1 VVLTAAPGAGKTT
14 RVSPALAAAGPVIV
28 LQPRRVAA
36 RSVARRI
43 ADEQGW
49 TLGREVGWHV
59 RFERRFGSDT
69 RLLLA
74 TEGILTARLQQ
85 DPLLS
90 DFHTIVLDEF
100 HERSIHADLGIAL
113 AKQAWVA
120 RDDLRIVV
128 MSATMDPAP
137 VAAYLGGC
145 PVLDVPGRAHPLDI
159 SYHPDAAFGAAV
171 GQVVRSTPGQVLCFL
186 AGAAEIRRA
195 AVEVAEVSGGSIVR
209 SESELKPAGAS
220 AIEIVPLHGSLEPA
234 EQDRALAHVPNR
246 RVILAT
252 NIAETS
258 LTVPGVTAVV
268 DTGIQ
273 KVARYD
279 PDRAIDSLESER
291 ISQDS
296 ADQRAGR
303 AARLGPGIV
312 WRLWHKAARL
322 RPHREPD
329 IHRIDLSG
337 PLLDV
342 LAWGGDPRTLDW
354 FDPPAADAL
363 AAGMELLQ
371 RLGAAGEH
379 GLTPLGRRM
388 HRLPVHPRLARIL
401 IAAGGTRSAAL
412 ACALLSER
420 HFLARRTE
428 TTDCDLLSGIERERD
443 LPPHVLRVAEDLI
456 RVLSDSVDSAGA
468 SGPSTKLRAA
478 SSLSK
483 GGFSRTDSVV
493 AGPHRTE
500 DASFRHALLQ
510 GYPDRVAKRREPGS
524 PRVLLASGHGAMIA
538 DESGVRGGQYLVALD
553 VQAARRDEAF
563 TPARPNRPSTGAQ
576 GALSIVERRAPG
588 APASTPA
595 RTNRAPGTTAEARIR
610 IASIVDADWLSPT
623 ATRVEHEFDPASGIV
638 RAYVRDYYGSIVLSE
653 RNTAPDPQEAARLL
667 AAAYI
672 SRGLTAADDQLLRR
686 LRFAGFEPD
695 VAGLVAAAAGDS
707 RSLATIDLE
716 RGLTWDTRN
725 ELTRVAPA
733 TLTVPSGRS
742 HPLDYQADGS
752 VSATVKLQELF
763 GLGDTPRIGPRAEPV
778 LLILTAPNGRAVQ
791 MTRDLRSFWERTYPE
806 VRREL
811 RGRYPKH
818 PWPEDP
824 WTAVPTARATRKKT
838 T

>member
-1 VVLTAAPGAGKTT
+1 VAPAPLPIDPFIPEIVARVRECRALVVTAAPGAGKTT
-14 RVSPALAAAGPVIV
+14 RVSPALAAGGAVIV

-59 RFERRFGSDT
+59 RFERRFGPDT
-69 RLLLA
+69 RLVLA
-74 TEGILTARLQQ
+74 TEGILTARLQH

-90 DFHTIVLDEF
+90 GFHTIVLDEF

-113 AKQAWVA
+113 AKQAWLA

-128 MSATMDPAP
+128 MSATMDAAP
-137 VAAYLGGC
+137 VAEYLGGC
-145 PVLDVPGRAHPLDI
+145 PVLDVPGRTHPLDI
-159 SYHPDAAFGAAV
+159 SYHPDTPFGAAV
-171 GQVVRSTPGQVLCFL
+171 VRVVKSTPGQVLCFL
-186 AGAAEIRRA
+186 AGAGEIRRA
-195 AVEVAEVSGGSIVR
+195 AAEVAGIAGSIDPV
-209 SESELKPAGAS
+209 

-268 DTGIQ
+268 DTGVQ

-279 PDRAIDSLESER
+279 PARAIDSLEPER
-291 ISQDS
+291 ISRDS

-303 AARLGPGIV
+303 AARLGPGIA
-312 WRLWHKAARL
+312 WRLWHQAATL
-322 RPHREPD
+322 RPHREAD

-354 FDPPAADAL
+354 FDRPAADAL

-371 RLGAAGEH
+371 RLGALDAD

-388 HRLPVHPRLARIL
+388 YRLPIHPRLARIL
-401 IAAGGTRSAAL
+401 IAAGSTRSAAL
-412 ACALLSER
+412 GCALLSER
-420 HFLARRTE
+420 HFLAPRAE
-428 TTDCDLLSGIERERD
+428 TTDSDLLSGIERERD

-456 RVLSDSVDSAGA
+456 RVDSADSADSVVS
-468 SGPSTKLRAA
+468 
-478 SSLSK
+478 
-483 GGFSRTDSVV
+483 GFSRTDS
-493 AGPHRTE
+493 GLSRTDSGFSRTHST

-524 PRVLLASGHGAMIA
+524 PRVLLASGHGATIA
-538 DESGVRGGQYLVALD
+538 EESGVRGGEYLVALD
-553 VQAARRDEAF
+553 IQAGRRGE
-563 TPARPNRPSTGAQ
+563 S
-576 GALSIVERRAPG
+576 
-588 APASTPA
+588 STP
-595 RTNRAPGTTAEARIR
+595 GEARIR
-610 IASIVDADWLSPT
+610 IASLVDPEWLSPT
-623 ATRVEHEFDPASGIV
+623 ATRVEHELDPSSGTV
-638 RAYVRDYYGSIVLSE
+638 RAYARDYYGSIVLSE
-653 RNTAPDPQEAARLL
+653 RNTAPDTEEAARLL
-667 AAAYI
+667 ASAFIA
-672 SRGLTAADDQLLRR
+672 RGLTATDEQLLRR
-686 LRFAGFEPD
+686 VRFAGLEPD
-695 VAGLVAAAAGDS
+695 VAGLVADAARLS
-707 RSLATIDLE
+707 RSLGDIDLE
-716 RGLTWDTRN
+716 RALTWNTRN
-725 ELTRVAPA
+725 ELDRAAPK

-763 GLGDTPRIGPRAEPV
+763 GLGDTPRIGARAEPV
-778 LLILTAPNGRAVQ
+778 LLVLTAPNGRPVQ

-811 RGRYPKH
+811 RGRYPRH

-824 WTAVPTARATRKKT
+824 WTAVPTARTTRRKRDD
-838 T
+838 

>member
-1 VVLTAAPGAGKTT
+1 VPLVSLPIDPYIPEIVARVREHRAVVVTAAPGAGKTT
-14 RVSPALAAAGPVIV
+14 RVSPALAAGGAVIV

-36 RSVARRI
+36 RSVAQRI

-59 RFERRFGSDT
+59 RFERRFGPET

-74 TEGILTARLQQ
+74 TEGILTARLQH

-90 DFHTIVLDEF
+90 GFHTIVLDEF
-100 HERSIHADLGIAL
+100 HERSINADLGIAL
-113 AKQAWVA
+113 AKQAWLA

-128 MSATMDPAP
+128 MSATMDPAL
-137 VAAYLGGC
+137 VAAYLDGC
-145 PVLDVPGRAHPLDI
+145 PVLDVPGRMHRLDI
-159 SYHPDAAFGAAV
+159 SYHPDTPLGAAV
-171 GQVVRSTPGQVLCFL
+171 VQAVKSTPGQVLCFL

-195 AVEVAEVSGGSIVR
+195 AAELGGGSI
-209 SESELKPAGAS
+209 GS

-234 EQDRALAHVPNR
+234 EQDRALARVSNR

-268 DTGIQ
+268 DTGIH

-279 PDRAIDSLESER
+279 PARAIDSLEPER
-291 ISQDS
+291 ISLDS

-303 AARLGPGIV
+303 AARLGPGLA
-312 WRLWHKAARL
+312 WRLWHQAAKL

-363 AAGMELLQ
+363 AAGMELLR
-371 RLGAAGEH
+371 RLGALDEH

-388 HRLPVHPRLARIL
+388 NRLPIHPRLARIL

-412 ACALLSER
+412 GCALLSEL
-420 HFLARRTE
+420 HFLAPRAE
-428 TTDCDLLSGIERERD
+428 TTDCDLLSGIEHERD
-443 LPPHVLRVAEDLI
+443 LPPHVLRVAEDLM
-456 RVLSDSVDSAGA
+456 RVDSAD
-468 SGPSTKLRAA
+468 SV
-478 SSLSK
+478 
-483 GGFSRTDSVV
+483 GFSRTHS
-493 AGPHRTE
+493 T

-524 PRVLLASGHGAMIA
+524 PRVLLTSGHGAIVA
-538 DESGVRGGQYLVALD
+538 EESGVRGGEYLVALD
-553 VQAARRDEAF
+553 VQAGRSGEPD
-563 TPARPNRPSTGAQ
+563 
-576 GALSIVERRAPG
+576 
-588 APASTPA
+588 
-595 RTNRAPGTTAEARIR
+595 ARIR
-610 IASIVDADWLSPT
+610 MASLVDPEWLSPT
-623 ATRVEHEFDPASGIV
+623 ATRVEHELDPASGIV
-638 RAYVRDYYGSIVLSE
+638 RASARDYYGSIVLSQ
-653 RNTAPDPQEAARLL
+653 RNAAPDSEETSRLL
-667 AAAYI
+667 ASAYI
-672 SRGLTAADDQLLRR
+672 ARGLTAADEQLLRR
-686 LRFAGFEPD
+686 LRFAGLEAD
-695 VAGLVAAAAGDS
+695 VTGLVADAARHG
-707 RSLATIDLE
+707 RSLSDIDLE
-716 RGLTWDTRN
+716 PALTWNTRN
-725 ELTRVAPA
+725 DLDRAAPK

-742 HPLDYQADGS
+742 HPLDYLADGS

-763 GLGDTPRIGPRAEPV
+763 GLAETPRIGARAEPV
-778 LLILTAPNGRAVQ
+778 LLVLTAPNGRPVQ

-806 VRREL
+806 VRKEL
-811 RGRYPKH
+811 RGRYPRH

-824 WTAVPTARATRKKT
+824 WTAIPTARTKRRT
-838 T
+838 

>member
-1 VVLTAAPGAGKTT
+1 MALASLPIDPYIPEIVARVRENRALVVTAAPGAGKTT
-14 RVSPALAAAGPVIV
+14 RVSPALAAAGAVIV

-36 RSVARRI
+36 RSIARRI

-59 RFERRFGSDT
+59 RFERRFGPDT
-69 RLLLA
+69 RLILA
-74 TEGILTARLQQ
+74 TEGILTARLQH

-90 DFHTIVLDEF
+90 GFHTIVLDEF

-113 AKQAWVA
+113 AKQAWLA

-145 PVLDVPGRAHPLDI
+145 PVLDVPGRMHPLDI
-159 SYHPDAAFGAAV
+159 SYHPSTPFGAAV
-171 GQVVRSTPGQVLCFL
+171 VQAVKSTPGQVLCFL
-186 AGAAEIRRA
+186 AGAGEIRRA
-195 AVEVAEVSGGSIVR
+195 AAEVAGVAGSID
-209 SESELKPAGAS
+209 SP
-220 AIEIVPLHGSLEPA
+220 AIEIVSLHGSLDPA
-234 EQDRALAHVPNR
+234 EQDRALAPVSNR

-268 DTGIQ
+268 DTGIH

-279 PDRAIDSLESER
+279 PARAIDSLEPER
-291 ISQDS
+291 VSRDS

-303 AARLGPGIV
+303 AARLGPGIA
-312 WRLWHKAARL
+312 WRLWHQAAKL

-329 IHRIDLSG
+329 IHRIDLSS

-354 FDPPAADAL
+354 FDPPSADAL
-363 AAGMELLQ
+363 AAGIELLQ
-371 RLGAAGEH
+371 QLGALDES
-379 GLTPLGRRM
+379 GLTPLGRHM
-388 HRLPVHPRLARIL
+388 HRLPIHPRLARIL
-401 IAAGGTRSAAL
+401 IAAGGTRTAAL
-412 ACALLSER
+412 GCALLSER
-420 HFLARRTE
+420 HFLAPRAE

-443 LPPHVLRVAEDLI
+443 LPPHVLRVAEDLM
-456 RVLSDSVDSAGA
+456 RVDPVA
-468 SGPSTKLRAA
+468 SGFSQTSARV
-478 SSLSK
+478 
-483 GGFSRTDSVV
+483 SRTDS
-493 AGPHRTE
+493 T

-524 PRVLLASGHGAMIA
+524 PRVLLASGHGAVVA
-538 DESGVRGGQYLVALD
+538 EESGVRGGEYLVALD
-553 VQAARRDEAF
+553 VQAGRRESSSPSRTKSAPATPTEAQIRL
-563 TPARPNRPSTGAQ
+563 A
-576 GALSIVERRAPG
+576 SIVEP
-588 APASTPA
+588 
-595 RTNRAPGTTAEARIR
+595 E
-610 IASIVDADWLSPT
+610 WLSPT
-623 ATRVEHEFDPASGIV
+623 ASRVEHELDSLSGAV
-638 RAYVRDYYGSIVLSE
+638 RAYARDYYGSIVLSE
-653 RNTAPDPQEAARLL
+653 RNTAPDPEEAARLL

-672 SRGLTAADDQLLRR
+672 SRGLTASDEHLLRR
-686 LRFAGFEPD
+686 LRFAGLEPD
-695 VAGLVAAAAGDS
+695 VTVLVADAVRQG
-707 RSLATIDLE
+707 RSLADIDLE
-716 RGLTWDTRN
+716 SALAWNTRT
-725 ELTRVAPA
+725 ELDRAAPK

-763 GLGDTPRIGPRAEPV
+763 GLGDTPRIGARSEPV
-778 LLILTAPNGRAVQ
+778 LLVLTAPNGRPVQ

-806 VRREL
+806 VRKEL

-824 WTAVPTARATRKKT
+824 WTAVPTARTKRRT
-838 T
+838 

>member
-1 VVLTAAPGAGKTT
+1 MAPAPLPIDPFIPEILARVREHRAVVVTAAPGAGKTT
-14 RVSPALAAAGPVIV
+14 RVSPALAAEGAVIV

-59 RFERRFGSDT
+59 RFERRFGPDT

-74 TEGILTARLQQ
+74 TEGILTARLQH

-90 DFHTIVLDEF
+90 GFHTIVLDEF

-113 AKQAWVA
+113 AKQAWLA
-120 RDDLRIVV
+120 RDDLRLVV

-145 PVLDVPGRAHPLDI
+145 PVLDVPGRTHPLDL
-159 SYHPDAAFGAAV
+159 SYHPDTPFGAAV
-171 GQVVRSTPGQVLCFL
+171 AQVVRSTPGQVLCFL
-186 AGAAEIRRA
+186 AGAPEIRRA
-195 AVEVAEVSGGSIVR
+195 AAEVAGSID
-209 SESELKPAGAS
+209 GA

-234 EQDRALAHVPNR
+234 EQDRAVAPVSNR

-268 DTGIQ
+268 DTGTH

-291 ISQDS
+291 ISLDS

-303 AARLGPGIV
+303 AARLGPGV
-312 WRLWHKAARL
+312 AWRLWHQAAKL

-363 AAGMELLQ
+363 AAGMELLE
-371 RLGAAGEH
+371 RLGALDGN

-388 HRLPVHPRLARIL
+388 HRLPIHPRLARIL

-412 ACALLSER
+412 GCALLSER
-420 HFLARRTE
+420 HFLAPRAA
-428 TTDCDLLSGIERERD
+428 TTDCDLLSAIERERD
-443 LPPHVLRVAEDLI
+443 LPPHVLRVADDLM
-456 RVLSDSVDSAGA
+456 RADPAGA
-468 SGPSTKLRAA
+468 GPAK
-478 SSLSK
+478 
-483 GGFSRTDSVV
+483 
-493 AGPHRTE
+493 AGRHRCATHSNSID
-500 DASFRHALLQ
+500 DASFRHALLL

-524 PRVLLASGHGAMIA
+524 PRVLLASGHGAVVA
-538 DESGVRGGQYLVALD
+538 DESGVRGGDYLVALD
-553 VQAARRDEAF
+553 VQAGRRGESA
-563 TPARPNRPSTGAQ
+563 A
-576 GALSIVERRAPG
+576 
-588 APASTPA
+588 PA
-595 RTNRAPGTTAEARIR
+595 RTNRAPGHPGEARIR
-610 IASIVDADWLSPT
+610 IASIVDPEWLSPT
-623 ATRVEHEFDPASGIV
+623 GTRIEHELDPASGTV
-638 RAYVRDYYGSIVLSE
+638 RAYARGYYGSLVLSE
-653 RNTAPDPQEAARLL
+653 RSTAPDSEEAARLL

-672 SRGLTAADDQLLRR
+672 ARGLTGADEQLLRR
-686 LRFAGFEPD
+686 LRFAGLEAD
-695 VAGLVAAAAGDS
+695 VTALVAAAARES
-707 RSLATIDLE
+707 RSLSGIDLQ
-716 RGLTWDTRN
+716 GALPWNTRN
-725 ELTRVAPA
+725 DLAGGAPD

-763 GLGDTPRIGPRAEPV
+763 GLGDTPRIGARREPV
-778 LLILTAPNGRAVQ
+778 LLVLTAPNGRPVQ

-806 VRREL
+806 VRKEL

-824 WTAVPTARATRKKT
+824 WTAVPTARTNDGRKQGSTCASSANQNQLNSQTAGRESRRRPLAGTRGSVR
-838 T
+838 